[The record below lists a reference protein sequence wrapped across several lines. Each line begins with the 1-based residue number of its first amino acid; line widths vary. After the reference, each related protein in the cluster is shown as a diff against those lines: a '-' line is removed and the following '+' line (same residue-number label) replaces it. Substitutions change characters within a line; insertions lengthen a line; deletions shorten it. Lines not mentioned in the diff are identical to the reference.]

1 MKLLNIFNFKTCQKQ
16 DIDIKNLKLQRDASL
31 KKKVYK
37 ESFEKIKIFKN
48 IKKLGKIA
56 VDDAKID
63 FANGEKRASKEFP
76 YKDTYNGEFEVLK
89 RFVYKEF
96 YKFSEEGTV
105 HFYKTS
111 VEDEKVGS
119 VKGILINFWF

>member
-63 FANGEKRASKEFP
+63 FANGEKRAFKEFP
-76 YKDTYNGEFEVLK
+76 YENTHNGEFEVLK

-96 YKFSEEGTV
+96 YKFCEEGTIS
-105 HFYKTS
+105 FYMTRI
-111 VEDEKVGS
+111 EDEEGVS
-119 VKGILINFWF
+119 VNGIIINFWF